1 MLLVD
6 GFVQFLHV
14 RSGDTPT
21 SRHKEVTAWLG
32 EPWALSSSRGW
43 DAPEVDEGSFLV
55 VVRQ

>member
-21 SRHKEVTAWLG
+21 SRHKEVTAWLD

-43 DAPEVDEGSFLV
+43 MPPKWMKVASWL
-55 VVRQ
+55 